1 MIADNTTQDFAF
13 FLIIPIITIISIM
26 VIIKAIAKFSK
37 AIGYHQP
44 DLGTN
49 QNNILERDWLS
60 PAWLEH
66 QYNRKVY
73 AHACVSWQNAS
84 CARAVVL
91 QFAELTGFFLWK
103 WITDF

>member
-13 FLIIPIITIISIM
+13 FKIFPVITIISIM

-103 WITDF
+103 CITDF